1 MFDIITFGSA
11 TWDIFLRLKKFS
23 VQEEPAWGWHIV
35 KDKKFITS
43 KGICFNSGSK
53 VNVEDIYFSSG
64 GGGTNTAA
72 TFSKQGFKVA
82 YCATVGDDISG
93 SEIIEELRRLRIDA
107 RFVFKTN
114 LKPTN
119 HSVILNSGSRT
130 DRTILVYRGASEL
143 LGKKDIPWEKLKA
156 KWFYLAPLSGKLCK
170 ITEDIINFAYK
181 NEIKIAFNPGN
192 SQLSLPSKTL
202 KRILKKV
209 DILILNQEE
218 ASLLTKIPFFY
229 EKEIFKKINKLC
241 SGIAIMTKGSKGVV
255 VSDGK
260 YLYRADIL
268 KIKVI
273 DGTGAGDS
281 FGAGFVSGFIRTK
294 KNIEKAIQLATANA
308 NSCLTEWGAKKGL
321 LKKNKKFKRIKVQ
334 RK

>member
-11 TWDIFLRLKKFS
+11 TWDIFLRPKKFS
-23 VQEEPAWGWHIV
+23 VQEGPVLGWHIV
-35 KDKKFITS
+35 KDKKFITG
-43 KGICFNSGSK
+43 KGICFNLGSK

-93 SEIIEELRRLRIDA
+93 SEITEELRRLGIDV
-107 RFVFKTN
+107 RFVFKTK

-143 LGKKDIPWEKLKA
+143 LGKKDIPWKKLKA

-218 ASLLTKIPFFY
+218 ASLLAKIPFLY

-260 YLYRADIL
+260 HLYRAGIL

-273 DGTGAGDS
+273 NRTGAGDS

-294 KNIEKAIQLATANA
+294 GNIEKAIQLATANA

-321 LKKNKKFKRIKVQ
+321 LKKNEKFKKIKVQ